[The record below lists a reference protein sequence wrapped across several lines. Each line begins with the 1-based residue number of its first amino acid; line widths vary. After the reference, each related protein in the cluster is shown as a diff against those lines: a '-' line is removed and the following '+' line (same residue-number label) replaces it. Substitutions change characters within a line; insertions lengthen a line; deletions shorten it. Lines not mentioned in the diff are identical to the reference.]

1 MTASYSSGAIAAAP
15 AAARDPIDRYF
26 ELSLFGLLLTG
37 FLTLAGTGRMDLFTM
52 TLMGLALA
60 VRGALL
66 WREESYQLSP
76 LWVTRLT
83 VAYIPFF
90 FLDFLF
96 LLSYAANTLERLL
109 LATIDMLF
117 FTAVIKLFSARQTR
131 DYAYLSALAFAQ
143 MLAAATMTI
152 GTSFLLFF
160 VLFLLLAI
168 CTFTS
173 FEIKRA
179 RDRTAGPRPAL
190 PAGGPKARLAPS
202 LSAVAVVICL
212 GIAVLTVVLFFVIPR
227 GNQGF
232 FSALSRPSDR
242 LTGFSDDVELGEI
255 GQIKRSSTVVMHV
268 STANLLPAQ
277 VRWRGIG
284 LTTFDGK
291 RWFNSARMSRAVP
304 GRRSFRFDSEGVHP
318 GKRAELLMYSITLEP
333 LASDSVFVAPQPLTL
348 SGPFRNLWQDDTDS
362 VYMPSNSGALV
373 RYSVESDI
381 ATASPEQ
388 LRAASGAIP
397 QSIERDYLQLPPTDP
412 RVWELARQITASQ
425 PTVYDKAA
433 AVERYLQANYAYTL
447 DLPAAM
453 PADPIAYF
461 LWESR
466 RGHCEFYAS
475 SMAVLLRTLGIPAR
489 LVNGFLQGQYN
500 DVSGQYTVRA
510 SDAHTWVEVYFPDYG
525 WVPFDATPAAGRQ
538 TDALFF
544 GRLALYLDAF
554 QTFWEEWVINYD
566 FLHQATLAREV
577 ELTSRQMRRDSRAYF
592 EQHYRYLQGLLHR
605 RADDVLQ
612 HRAALLGIVLLLG
625 AAVGAFYGRS
635 ALRVRL
641 AEWAMR
647 RRARHGRARPQDAT
661 LLYLRLLR
669 LLAQRGL
676 RKSPQQTPIEFAD
689 SLPEPMRTP
698 VSAFTGLY
706 LQSRFGRVA
715 ASLAPLDALLQRI
728 QTQVRGAT

>member
-1 MTASYSSGAIAAAP
+1 MTGSHASTAP

-66 WREESYQLSP
+66 LREEVYRLSP

-96 LLSYAANTLERLL
+96 LLGYAANVLEQLL
-109 LATIDMLF
+109 LATIHMLF

-152 GTSFLLFF
+152 STSFLLFF
-160 VLFLLLAI
+160 ALFLLLAI

-179 RDRTAGPRPAL
+179 RHRAGGTRPTL
-190 PAGGPKARLAPS
+190 PAGVSKSRLASS
-202 LSAVAVVICL
+202 LSVVAMVICL

-227 GNQGF
+227 GNRGF

-268 STANLLPAQ
+268 STVNLLPAQ

-291 RWFNSARMSRAVP
+291 RWYNSDRMSRAVP
-304 GRRSFRFDSEGVHP
+304 GRRSFRFSSEAVHP
-318 GKRAELLMYSITLEP
+318 GKRTDLLMYSITLEP
-333 LASDSVFVAPQPLTL
+333 LASDSVFVAPQPLAL
-348 SGPFRNLWQDDTDS
+348 SGPFRNLWQDETDS

-381 ATASPEQ
+381 ATPDPEQ
-388 LRAASGAIP
+388 LRAASGPIP
-397 QSIERDYLQLPPTDP
+397 PGIERDYLQLPATDP
-412 RVWELARQITASQ
+412 RVWELARRITASQ
-425 PTVYDKAA
+425 PTVYDQAA
-433 AVERYLQANYAYTL
+433 AVERYLQTNYAYTL
-447 DLPAAM
+447 NLPAAM
-453 PADPIAYF
+453 PADPVAYF

-466 RGHCEFYAS
+466 AGHCEFFAS
-475 SMAVLLRTLGIPAR
+475 AMAVLLRTLGIPAR
-489 LVNGFLQGQYN
+489 LVNGFLQGHYN

-525 WVPFDATPAAGRQ
+525 WVPFDPTPADGRQ
-538 TDALFF
+538 SDALFF

-566 FLHQATLAREV
+566 FLHQVTLAHEV
-577 ELTSRQMRRDSRAYF
+577 ELASRQIRHDSRTYF
-592 EQHYRYLQGLLHR
+592 EQRYRYLQDLLR
-605 RADDVLQ
+605 QRADDVLQ
-612 HRAALLGIVLLLG
+612 HRAGLLGIALLLG
-625 AAVGAFYGRS
+625 AALGAFYGRS
-635 ALRVRL
+635 ALRAGL

-647 RRARHGRARPQDAT
+647 RRARQGKARPRDAT

-698 VSAFTGLY
+698 VRAFTGLY
-706 LQSRFGRVA
+706 LESRFGRA
-715 ASLAPLDALLQRI
+715 AAALAPLDALLERI
-728 QTQVRGAT
+728 QTQVRGTT